1 MKIWINGGLVEKEDA
16 TVSVFDHGVL
26 YGDGVF
32 EGIRSYG
39 GRIFQC
45 GAHLDRL
52 AQSAEALRL
61 KMSYSKNE
69 LERGMYDAM
78 AANGVVDGYIRL
90 VITRGPGTLGLNP
103 FLCTDSVTFI
113 IADQIAMYSEDM
125 YRDGIAVIISKT
137 RRVHSSM
144 MNLRAKSCNYLN
156 NIYAKMECV
165 EAGVPEALMLNAD
178 GCVAE
183 ATGDNIFIVREGTLV
198 TPPPEAGILLGVTR
212 GVVMHLARESG
223 IAVLEE
229 TIYPDDVYTAD
240 ECFLTGTGAEVIA
253 VTGVDGRSIGEGGV
267 GPVTE
272 KLLERFRAFVETG
285 QDIPYET

>member
-1 MKIWINGGLVEKEDA
+1 MKIWINGSLVEKEDA
-16 TVSVFDHGVL
+16 AVSVFDHGLL

-52 AQSAEALRL
+52 SQSAEALRL
-61 KMSYSKNE
+61 KLSYSKSD
-69 LERGMYDAM
+69 LERAIYEAM
-78 AANGVVDGYIRL
+78 AANSIVDGYVRL
-90 VITRGPGTLGLNP
+90 VVTRGQGTLGLDP

-113 IADQIAMYSEDM
+113 IADQIEMYSKDM
-125 YRDGIAVIISKT
+125 YRNGIEVIISKT
-137 RRVHSSM
+137 RRIHSSM
-144 MNLRAKSCNYLN
+144 MDLRVKSLNYLN
-156 NIYAKMECV
+156 NIHAKMECV
-165 EAGVPEALMLNAD
+165 EAGVPEALMLNTD
-178 GCVAE
+178 GHVAE
-183 ATGDNIFIVREGTLV
+183 ASGDNVFIVREGTLV
-198 TPPPEAGILLGVTR
+198 TPPPAAGILLGITR

-223 IAVLEE
+223 IAVFEE
-229 TIYPDDVYTAD
+229 NIYPDDVYAAD

-253 VTGVDGRSIGEGGV
+253 VTGVDGRSIGEGAV
-267 GPVTE
+267 GPVTK